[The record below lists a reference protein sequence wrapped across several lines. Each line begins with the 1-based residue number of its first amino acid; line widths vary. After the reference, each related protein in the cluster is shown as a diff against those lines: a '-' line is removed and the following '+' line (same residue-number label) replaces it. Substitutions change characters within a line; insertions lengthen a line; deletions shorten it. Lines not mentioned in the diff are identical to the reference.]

1 MKTQNGWG
9 WANKSLLYC
18 INPIFFSIIS
28 RTFKLQSKIIIIKK
42 KNLPL
47 LNEAFCAP
55 RRSLLALRYRAA
67 FSVFVSLHHAVLL
80 RILQSVN
87 QGIFGVDVHHNQLA
101 TCKKRSRG
109 NRPHTCHVD
118 NLSVVVAAFR
128 CHVAAPEHVIQQVW
142 IKILTG
148 YGAEV
153 FYISCGDNRCRVV
166 DLIAH
171 QREHFR
177 HSFSIRATPW
187 PLTCFSKASSYISI
201 FLILAGGAS
210 CLQIFKLKKYC
221 KVTFFC
227 LFSLLLSIP
236 IF

>member
-1 MKTQNGWG
+1 M
-9 WANKSLLYC
+9 
-18 INPIFFSIIS
+18 
-28 RTFKLQSKIIIIKK
+28 
-42 KNLPL
+42 
-47 LNEAFCAP
+47 NEAFCAP

-142 IKILTG
+142 IEILTG

-177 HSFSIRATPW
+177 HSFSIRATP
-187 PLTCFSKASSYISI
+187 
-201 FLILAGGAS
+201 
-210 CLQIFKLKKYC
+210 
-221 KVTFFC
+221 
-227 LFSLLLSIP
+227 
-236 IF
+236 